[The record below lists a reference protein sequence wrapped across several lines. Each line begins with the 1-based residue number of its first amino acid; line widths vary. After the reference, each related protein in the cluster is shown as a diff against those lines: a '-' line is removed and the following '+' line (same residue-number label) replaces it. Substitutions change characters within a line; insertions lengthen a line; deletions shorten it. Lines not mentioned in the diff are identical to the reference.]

1 MGVSVIIPRRLAE
14 EVAKRGLVLEEIV
27 LSSLI
32 EKLGLDPAA
41 AVEARL
47 ELARRYLREGGE
59 LVNRDPIQA
68 SEKLYKAA
76 EECVKALAIY
86 LNLGDIMREVERRG
100 RWTVTELE
108 KAVEAISDR
117 LGRWFEEAWDRAW
130 ALHVWGF
137 HEARLDGEA
146 IRRRLQ
152 YIEKMLEEAEK
163 VVSAKR

>member
-1 MGVSVIIPRRLAE
+1 
-14 EVAKRGLVLEEIV
+14 
-27 LSSLI
+27 
-32 EKLGLDPAA
+32 
-41 AVEARL
+41 
-47 ELARRYLREGGE
+47 
-59 LVNRDPIQA
+59 
-68 SEKLYKAA
+68 
-76 EECVKALAIY
+76 VKALAIY

-117 LGRWFEEAWDRAW
+117 LGRRFEEAWDRAW

-146 IRRRLQ
+146 IGRRLQ

>member
-59 LVNRDPIQA
+59 LADRDPIQA

-117 LGRWFEEAWDRAW
+117 LGRWYEEAWDRAW
-130 ALHVWGF
+130 ALHVWGCCYSIYAW
-137 HEARLDGEA
+137 E
-146 IRRRLQ
+146 I
-152 YIEKMLEEAEK
+152 
-163 VVSAKR
+163 

>member
-59 LVNRDPIQA
+59 LADRDPIQA

-100 RWTVTELE
+100 KWTVTELE

-117 LGRWFEEAWDRAW
+117 LGRWYEEAWDRAW
-130 ALHVWGF
+130 ALHVWGLLLF
-137 HEARLDGEA
+137 HICLGNLDQL
-146 IRRRLQ
+146 RSL
-152 YIEKMLEEAEK
+152 L
-163 VVSAKR
+163 

>member
-14 EVAKRGLVLEEIV
+14 EVAKKGLVLEEIV

-59 LVNRDPIQA
+59 LVDRDPIQA

-86 LNLGDIMREVERRG
+86 LDLGDIMREVERRG
-100 RWTVTELE
+100 
-108 KAVEAISDR
+108 
-117 LGRWFEEAWDRAW
+117 
-130 ALHVWGF
+130 
-137 HEARLDGEA
+137 
-146 IRRRLQ
+146 
-152 YIEKMLEEAEK
+152 
-163 VVSAKR
+163 